1 MVLVV
6 FGKHSGALCFLG
18 SYRMR
23 PRFAETESC
32 GGLLG
37 GEFGRGFD
45 NRAEWIAH
53 QTGILTVRVVD
64 AP

>member
-1 MVLVV
+1 
-6 FGKHSGALCFLG
+6 
-18 SYRMR
+18 MR
-23 PRFAETESC
+23 PRFAEAESR

-53 QTGILTVRVVD
+53 QTGILTVGVVD
-64 AP
+64 APQLVARSQSRGRAHGGS

>member
-1 MVLVV
+1 VVLVA
-6 FGKHSGALCFLG
+6 FGKHSGAFCFLG
-18 SYRMR
+18 SYGMR
-23 PRFAETESC
+23 PRFAEAESR

-53 QTGILTVRVVD
+53 QTGILTIGVVD